1 MKLFSKSLYGQTV
14 FANGISLAF
23 FFRFFIKI
31 KTWQMGSNSSIMTEV
46 KALSI
51 RLSGI
56 TMGLP
61 PLFFFLGVILSK
73 ES

>member
-1 MKLFSKSLYGQTV
+1 
-14 FANGISLAF
+14 
-23 FFRFFIKI
+23 
-31 KTWQMGSNSSIMTEV
+31 MGSNSSIMTEV

-61 PLFFFLGVILSK
+61 PPFFFLGVILSK